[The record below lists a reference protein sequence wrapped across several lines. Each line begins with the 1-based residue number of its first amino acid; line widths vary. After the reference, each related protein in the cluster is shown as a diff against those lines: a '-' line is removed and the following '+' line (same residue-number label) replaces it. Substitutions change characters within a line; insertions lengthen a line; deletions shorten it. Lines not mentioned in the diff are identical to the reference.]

1 MRSAQESEQTRLRVQ
16 LLNHVEKTHDD
27 VVSTSGLA
35 TRQYASQLIQKQR
48 LDFRTETNV
57 NVDMTSSETVINR
70 TYT

>member
-48 LDFRTETNV
+48 LDFRT
-57 NVDMTSSETVINR
+57 
-70 TYT
+70 